1 MLKQHP
7 TSKPVRLL
15 ADAIIDVTDPDDVVL
30 DCFGGSGSTL
40 MAAERTG
47 RWARLIELD
56 PTYCDVIVRRW
67 MIATGEEAVLE
78 STGESFSAIAAIR
91 QGETSEHSDGSDD
104 EVGRNE
110 DPSPHRGTS

>member
-7 TSKPVRLL
+7 TSKPVQLL

-47 RWARLIELD
+47 RRARLIELD
-56 PTYCDVIVRRW
+56 QTYCDVILRRW
-67 MIATGEEAVLE
+67 MQATGEEAVLLA
-78 STGESFSAIAAIR
+78 TGQSFGEVVALR
-91 QGETSEHSDGSDD
+91 HGEDPEHDDDDEGGETDAPAPRRGS
-104 EVGRNE
+104 
-110 DPSPHRGTS
+110 P